1 MLIDALHNEGA
12 TQTGTSL
19 VYTLMCTPYVNCEMV
34 AYQNVTP
41 EKDKLSDLSPL
52 FKRNCFIPFTPAM
65 LAVVE
70 VVSNMDWKYHR
81 VHYGPTNWDE
91 CGDTSDKCK
100 TDKSFKCAA
109 QK

>member
-1 MLIDALHNEGA
+1 
-12 TQTGTSL
+12 
-19 VYTLMCTPYVNCEMV
+19 MCTSYVYCEMFT
-34 AYQNVTP
+34 YQNVTP
-41 EKDKLSDLSPL
+41 EKGQIKGLPHL
-52 FKRNCFIPFTPAM
+52 FKSNCFIPFTPGM
-65 LAVVE
+65 LVVLE

-91 CGDTSDKCK
+91 CGDTSGKCK